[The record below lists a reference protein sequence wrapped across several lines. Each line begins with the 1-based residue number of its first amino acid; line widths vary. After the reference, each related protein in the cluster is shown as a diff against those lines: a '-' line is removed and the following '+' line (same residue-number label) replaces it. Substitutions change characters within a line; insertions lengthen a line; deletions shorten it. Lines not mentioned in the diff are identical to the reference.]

1 MAIGADRAR
10 IDLVKT
16 KAESWADDL
25 IDFGPNN
32 TLLYY
37 RDSKTWSL
45 DLAKAA
51 PEFTA
56 QLLSGRKTRLD
67 TLVASGEAHA
77 AACQRARNLRRR
89 MLTFQEEQ
97 GVDDVG
103 KLAHGLFLL
112 QPTSTKGTTPVKP
125 LRAPLVLQ
133 PLTITPRTA
142 AETDYVLELV
152 GAPEVNPV
160 LLYALNRQHGID
172 LDVEQ
177 LTDELNAMIEAND
190 DRSTH
195 AGLVYRALSD
205 LVSEHGRTA
214 EFEERLFASTFSFD
228 KLPMVREL
236 KDCAE
241 LLSSHDVI
249 AATAGYE
256 PARRQLRETASGHQP
271 VEPDQVV
278 LRDEFLVLDA
288 DSSQQRAVNAV
299 MDGQH
304 VVIQGPPGTGKSQTI
319 ANIITAAAARGWR
332 VLFVAEKRAAIEA
345 VTNRLE
351 HVDLGHLVFDL
362 HQQKLDKRQVAQQVS
377 ESLDRAS
384 KEPPAEVNGLHE
396 RLTEKRDHLLHHDRA
411 LHAAIEPWGIK
422 AFSLYDNLLA
432 LSPKSSNPVRFRGT
446 ALRDLHGDTVRRVED
461 DLTRFIN
468 SGGLRFHR
476 GESAWSQSDIRT
488 DEQMQ
493 AIVVQLDELHGK
505 TWPKAQNQ
513 MRRLIG
519 QVGFQR
525 PTDLPGWERVLE
537 LLRQVEGTL
546 TLFEKD
552 VFGEGLED
560 YCFATGDRK
569 WRSANP
575 RELNWWRRY
584 KVRKVAA
591 ALRKAG
597 KCNRRTLHA
606 DLSAALAQ
614 RNRWQEM
621 AVGGGAPQEVVG
633 LAKTL
638 DEIAKARDQLAAVA
652 MGAQLTEPDQ
662 WSEEEVTARVER
674 LIEERDVLFQVPM
687 LNQLTDRLVEMG
699 MGGLLD
705 VLVERNA
712 DAELARTMFRYSWYS
727 SLLDEYRV
735 RIPHLGQFAG
745 LQHSH
750 VVSEFREFDTS
761 HFQLNAQRVRRRVA
775 ERLREARD
783 AHPDQNDVVRA
794 EAKRKRGHMPLR
806 KLVAK
811 APDVLLAARPC
822 WAMSPIV
829 VSRLLPA
836 QRLFDLVVFDEAS
849 QVEPQDSMTSIMRG
863 KQLVVAGDERQL
875 PPSAW
880 FRTALSGGD
889 SDNDEDDEQADTPQV
904 RDFESILACLSA
916 FIPNTRML
924 EWHYRSQDERL
935 IAFSNKAFYQ
945 GKLITFPGCQTV
957 SPLSLHQ
964 VDGRVAPGRDG
975 SAEAE
980 VEKVVD
986 LVLAHARANPEDTLG
1001 VITMGGNHAKRVE
1014 LALRR
1019 ATAAHDELAEFNG
1032 RMQGAGRR
1040 LFVKSIEQV
1049 QGDERDAIIFSLGA
1063 AKAINGR
1070 LHMTAFGPLNRQG
1083 GERRLNVAI
1092 TRARKRV
1099 DIVASFSPLDM
1110 STTGISVGADLLR
1123 QYLEFA
1129 DNGGSLGLVG
1139 AQGKQEMNGF
1149 ERSIHD
1155 SLVDAGVPVTPQ
1167 WGVAGYRIDFALGH
1181 SDQPGRMVL
1190 AVEADGDTYHQLGS
1204 ARDRDRLR
1212 QEHLERLGWRFHRV
1226 WASEWFRDRA
1236 TQTAMIVESWEKAM
1250 LDAERDIAP
1259 SPATTAPPQKPHQPV
1274 IERGPRPGFLSEPR
1288 RSKIDD
1294 YSDRELVELCLWLLT
1309 DRLLA
1314 DRDARIDQ
1322 AIDEIGFRKRTTKMQ
1337 QRIGNALV
1345 RAQQLVDGQGA

>member
-10 IDLVKT
+10 IDLVRA

-45 DLAKAA
+45 DLTKAS
-51 PEFTA
+51 PEVIA
-56 QLLSGRKTRLD
+56 QLLAGRKTRLD
-67 TLVASGEAHA
+67 TLVAAGEAHA
-77 AACQRARNLRRR
+77 AACLRARNLRRR

-97 GVDDVG
+97 GIDDVG

-177 LTDELNAMIEAND
+177 LTDELNAMLEEND
-190 DRSTH
+190 DRATH

-241 LLSSHDVI
+241 LLAAHDVI

-256 PARRQLRETASGHQP
+256 PARRQLRETAGGYQP
-271 VEPDQVV
+271 VEPDEVV

-384 KEPPAEVNGLHE
+384 KEPPADGNGLHE
-396 RLTEKRDHLLHHDRA
+396 RLTERRDHLLHHDRA

-432 LSPKSSNPVRFRGT
+432 LPDRSANSVRFRG
-446 ALRDLHGDTVRRVED
+446 AELRDLHGDTVRRVED
-461 DLTRFIN
+461 DLMKFIN
-468 SGGLRFHR
+468 SDGLRFHR
-476 GESAWSQSDIRT
+476 GESAWSESEIRT
-488 DEQMQ
+488 SEQVQ
-493 AIVVQLDELHGK
+493 NVIVQLDELHAK
-505 TWPKAQNQ
+505 TWPHAQDR

-519 QVGFQR
+519 QVGFKR
-525 PTDLPGWERVLE
+525 PTDLPGWEQVLE
-537 LLRQVEGTL
+537 LLRHVEGTL

-552 VFGEGLED
+552 VFGDELED
-560 YCFATGDRK
+560 YCFATGDRR

-575 RELNWWRRY
+575 RPLSWWQRY

-606 DLSAALAQ
+606 NLSAALAQ

-621 AVGGGAPQEVVG
+621 AAGGGAPQEVIG
-633 LAKTL
+633 LAETL
-638 DEIAKARDQLAAVA
+638 EEIAKARDQLAAVA

-662 WSEEEVTARVER
+662 WSEDEVTAHVGR
-674 LIEERDVLFQVPM
+674 LHEERDFLFQVPM
-687 LNQLTDRLVEMG
+687 LNELTDRLVGMG
-699 MGGLLD
+699 MGRFLD
-705 VLVERNA
+705 VLVEHNA
-712 DAELARTMFRYSWYS
+712 DAELARTMFRHSWYS

-745 LQHSH
+745 LHHSH

-889 SDNDEDDEQADTPQV
+889 SDNDEDDDQGDTPQV

-945 GKLITFPGCQTV
+945 GKLITFPGCQAV

-1019 ATAAHDELAEFNG
+1019 ANASHDELAEFSG

-1099 DIVASFSPLDM
+1099 NIVASFSPLDM
-1110 STTGISVGADLLR
+1110 PTTGISVGADLLR

-1149 ERSIHD
+1149 ERSIHEA
-1155 SLVDAGVPVTPQ
+1155 LVDAGVPVTPQ

-1181 SDQPGRMVL
+1181 RDQPGRMVL

-1250 LDAERDIAP
+1250 LDAERGVAS
-1259 SPATTAPPQKPHQPV
+1259 SPVTTAPPPKPQQV
-1274 IERGPRPGFLSEPR
+1274 AVERGPRPGFLSEPR
-1288 RSKIDD
+1288 RSKTDD

-1309 DRLLA
+1309 DRLQV
-1314 DRDARIDQ
+1314 DRDTRIGQ
-1322 AIDEIGFRKRTTKMQ
+1322 AIDEIGFRKRTTKME